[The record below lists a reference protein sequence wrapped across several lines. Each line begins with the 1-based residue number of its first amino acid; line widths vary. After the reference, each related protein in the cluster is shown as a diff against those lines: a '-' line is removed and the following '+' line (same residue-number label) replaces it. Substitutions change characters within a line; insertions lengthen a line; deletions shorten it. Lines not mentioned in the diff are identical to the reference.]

1 MMNYLEKEKEKER
14 ILLIGDLNCDP
25 DSESI
30 EYLKQKQKVVDLE
43 SVYPLDKKDC
53 YSTFKFRD
61 QELKRMIDYLFYQEN
76 SFKVLKRI

>member
-30 EYLKQKQKVVDLE
+30 EYLK
-43 SVYPLDKKDC
+43 
-53 YSTFKFRD
+53 
-61 QELKRMIDYLFYQEN
+61 
-76 SFKVLKRI
+76 